1 MKSLI
6 EQSDLIS
13 LFFYEFSMWLKKIL
27 SIVMKIKLVKLVL
40 ILFKVTTIIFCFYRT
55 E

>member
-40 ILFKVTTIIFCFYRT
+40 ILLKEIATIFFFYIM